1 MTIKR
6 RIETLELATGPT
18 ETEDETWA
26 RTLQEMPYDELE
38 RRAREILARR
48 DPPATDDMS
57 EGAVMERKVRTLMAR
72 RDSERAGQ

>member
-1 MTIKR
+1 MTIIR
-6 RIETLELATGPT
+6 RIEALELATGPT
-18 ETEDETWA
+18 ETEDETAA
-26 RTLQEMPYDELE
+26 RTLQEMPDDELE

-72 RDSERAGQ
+72 RDAEGVRQ